1 MNDVNPPDLLWV
13 GTPQNV
19 QPNVAVRREADPDLQ
34 PEQPTLSPKRTT
46 RRTTRDTGVPVP
58 NFPNVQSSTLE
69 RSRRNRAAAEELL
82 NQFRRETN
90 DATQRARLENQQDA

>member
-1 MNDVNPPDLLWV
+1 MGVPPKL
-13 GTPQNV
+13 PQYARQNV
-19 QPNVAVRREADPDLQ
+19 GDGRINEDRAQRAKPDLQ
-34 PEQPTLSPKRTT
+34 PGRPTLSPKRTT